1 MKDNSPKGMRA
12 FTLVWCGQVVS
23 LVGSAMTW
31 FALTLWAWRET
42 GQATAL
48 STISFFTFLPTVLFT
63 PVAGALVDRWNRKQ
77 VMMLS
82 DSAAALGTLAVLL
95 LYLSNG
101 LQIWHLYLIGALVGF
116 FTAFQ
121 YPAYQ
126 AAVTTMLP
134 ETQYTRAQGM
144 LGLATA
150 LSGILAPLLA
160 AALLGV
166 IDTAGIMLI
175 DLATFGIA
183 LTTLLVVSIPQPKE
197 SGAGR
202 ASRGSLGREI
212 LFGFRYIRQRSSLR
226 ALTVLFVFANFFLA
240 IAATLM
246 APLVLSGSGQSRA
259 ALATVQSVGA
269 MGGVVGGGLLSLWGG
284 FRRRVQNVLWGGIGA
299 CLLGVLPLG
308 LGRIVLVWAV
318 GSFFFSFF
326 EPFVEGGNMAL
337 WQARVEADV
346 QGRVFSARHLL
357 VQIPYLLGVLV
368 SGPLAEYGLGALTGG
383 GGETGIRLAVIL
395 AAAGGLAA
403 FGLGA
408 ASRSVRRADDL
419 LGAPGKE
426 AG

>member
-1 MKDNSPKGMRA
+1 MKPTPPQGLRA
-12 FTLVWCGQVVS
+12 FTLVWFGQVVS
-23 LVGSAMTW
+23 LIGSAMTW
-31 FALTLWAWRET
+31 FAFTLWAWQKT
-42 GQATAL
+42 GQPTAL

-63 PVAGALVDRWNRKQ
+63 PLAGALVDRWNRKR
-77 VMMLS
+77 VMLLS
-82 DSAAALGTLAVLL
+82 DSAAALGTLMVLL
-95 LYLSNG
+95 LYSSDS
-101 LQIWHLYLIGALVGF
+101 LQIWHLYLVGALVGF

-134 ETQYTRAQGM
+134 EQHYARAQGM

-166 IDTAGIMLI
+166 MDMAGIMLI
-175 DLATFGIA
+175 DLATFGVA
-183 LTTLLVVSIPQPKE
+183 LTTLLVVSVPQPAV
-197 SGAGR
+197 SAAGR
-202 ASRGSLGREI
+202 AADRGLGREI
-212 LFGFRYIRQRSSLR
+212 VFGFGYIRQHAHLR
-226 ALTVLFVFANFFLA
+226 ALTILFIFANFFLA

-246 APLVLSGSGQSRA
+246 APLVLSGSGESRA

-269 MGGVVGGGLLSLWGG
+269 VGGVTGGALLSLWGG
-284 FRRRVQNVLWGGIGA
+284 FRRRVRNVLWGGIGA
-299 CLLGVLPLG
+299 CSLGVLTLG
-308 LGRIVLVWAV
+308 LGRSLPVWAV

-368 SGPLAEYGLGALTGG
+368 SGPLAEYGFAGG
-383 GGETGIRLAVIL
+383 MAGLRLAVTL
-395 AAAGGLAA
+395 AALGGLFA
-403 FGLGA
+403 FAGGA
-408 ASRSVRRADDL
+408 ASPRVRQADES
-419 LGAPGKE
+419 PVE
-426 AG
+426 ESS

>member
-1 MKDNSPKGMRA
+1 MQA
-12 FTLVWCGQVVS
+12 FTLVWFGQVVS
-23 LVGSAMTW
+23 LLGSAMTW
-31 FALTLWAWRET
+31 FALTLWAWQKT

-48 STISFFTFLPTVLFT
+48 STISFFTFLPAVLFT
-63 PVAGALVDRWNRKQ
+63 PIAGALVDRWNRKV
-77 VMMLS
+77 VMMLA
-82 DSAAALGTLAVLL
+82 DGAAALGTLAVLI
-95 LYLSNG
+95 LYLSG
-101 LQIWHLYLIGALVGF
+101 DLQIWHLYLIGVLAGF

-134 ETQYTRAQGM
+134 ERHYARAQGM

-150 LSGILAPLLA
+150 LSGILAPVLA

-166 IDTAGIMLI
+166 IDMAGIMLI
-175 DLATFGIA
+175 DLATFGGA
-183 LTTLLVVSIPQPKE
+183 LAALLIVPIPQPAV
-197 SGAGR
+197 SAAGQTG
-202 ASRGSLGREI
+202 RGSLGREI
-212 LFGFRYIRQRSSLR
+212 LFGFHYIRRHAGLR

-259 ALATVQSVGA
+259 ALAAVQSLGA
-269 MGGVVGGGLLSLWGG
+269 VGGVVGGGLLSLWGG
-284 FRRRVQNVLWGGIGA
+284 FRRRVHNVLWGGIGA
-299 CLLGVLPLG
+299 CLLGVLTLG
-308 LGRIVLVWAV
+308 LGRVVLVWAV

-368 SGPLAEYGLGALTGG
+368 SGPLAEYGLGVWA
-383 GGETGIRLAVIL
+383 GGEAGIRLAVIL

-408 ASRSVRRADDL
+408 ASRSVRRAEDL
-419 LGAPGKE
+419 PPAP
-426 AG
+426 AL